1 LPEYAGAGN
10 TDPAEYSPAERTS
23 SMTAR
28 DTSSVGAPCWVD
40 TWQPDPR
47 AAKDFYGQLFG
58 WTFDD
63 PGPMPS
69 GLDGDYYSAR
79 LRGQLVAGIG
89 QAPPLSP
96 PGWLT
101 HIRVHDVGK
110 SLARAE
116 RAGGK
121 RLGPANGGPDGRFA
135 VLADPAGVPFCLRQ
149 SGAGDGVELADEPNC
164 WAMSS
169 LHAPDVGLAQAF
181 YGAMFGWELKAV
193 PGAPFSLWL
202 LSDRV
207 VAVVA
212 ATDGVEVPPHWS
224 VNFAVRDADAT
235 VERAVALGGGVL
247 MAPADT
253 PGFRSAVIRDPQ
265 GGVVAVS
272 ATAAG
277 TP

>member
-1 LPEYAGAGN
+1 
-10 TDPAEYSPAERTS
+10 
-23 SMTAR
+23 MTAR

-40 TWQPDPR
+40 TLQPDPR
-47 AAKDFYGQLFG
+47 SARDFYGPLFG
-58 WTFDD
+58 WTFDR
-63 PGPMPS
+63 PVPMPA
-69 GLDGDYYSAR
+69 GFDGDYYSAR

-101 HIRVHDVGK
+101 HVRVDDVGE
-110 SLARAE
+110 SVARAE

-121 RLGPANGGPDGRFA
+121 RLGPGNDGAGRRFA

-149 SGAGDGVELADEPNC
+149 AGGHDGVELADEPNC

-169 LHAPDVGLAQAF
+169 LHTTNVGQAQAF

-193 PGAPFSLWL
+193 PDAPFSLWL
-202 LSDRV
+202 RSDRV
-207 VAVVA
+207 VAVVT

-235 VERAVALGGGVL
+235 AERAVALGGGVV
-247 MAPADT
+247 MAPVDT

-265 GGVVAVS
+265 GAVVAVS
-272 ATAAG
+272 AATD
-277 TP
+277 